1 LPDTRARLDQAER
14 RLADMDA
21 RTAGF
26 EARITGMERQT
37 IELRSELNAVTR
49 GTTRGRVPGD
59 GVGAVGKWL
68 ACATAES
75 LA

>member
-1 LPDTRARLDQAER
+1 MQ
-14 RLADMDA
+14 
-21 RTAGF
+21 
-26 EARITGMERQT
+26 RI
-37 IELRSELNAVTR
+37 SW
-49 GTTRGRVPGD
+49 GRVPGD